1 MDDPQLLRY
10 ARHILLADFGIEG
23 QARLSTARVLIVGAG
38 GLGSPAACYLAA
50 SGVGHIVLADDD
62 RVELSNLQRQIL
74 HTTARVNQPKAESGR
89 VMLGEL
95 NPDITVTALVA
106 RLDDARLHEEAAR
119 ADVVLDCSDNFA
131 TRHAIN
137 RVCVALAKPLVAGA
151 AIRYAG
157 QVGVYDLR
165 CADSACYHCVFADAD
180 DVAEESCA
188 TTGVFAPL
196 VGIIGSVQAAEA
208 LKLLTGIGETL
219 NGRLLRLDART
230 MQWRES
236 RVTRDAACPVCA
248 GRSCASEPRAEN
260 QNPRPGRPA

>member
-10 ARHILLADFGIEG
+10 ARHILLDDFGVEG
-23 QARLSTARVLIVGAG
+23 QERLLAARVLIVGAG

-74 HTTARVNQPKAESGR
+74 HTTERVGQAKAESGR
-89 VMLGEL
+89 MMLAEL
-95 NPDITVTALVA
+95 NPEIRVTARVA
-106 RLDDARLHEEAAR
+106 RLEDARLSAEVAQ

-137 RVCVALAKPLVAGA
+137 RACVAEHTPLVAGA

-157 QVGVYDLR
+157 QVAVFDRRDTDDTG
-165 CADSACYHCVFADAD
+165 APCYHCVFAEDAAD
-180 DVAEESCA
+180 MAEESCA

-208 LKLLTGIGETL
+208 LKILTGIGQTL
-219 NGRLLRLDART
+219 SGRLLQLDART
-230 MQWRES
+230 MRWRES
-236 RVTRDAACPVCA
+236 RVTRDAACPVCSGCSA
-248 GRSCASEPRAEN
+248 HRH
-260 QNPRPGRPA
+260 

>member
-10 ARHILLADFGIEG
+10 ARHILLDDFGVEG
-23 QARLSTARVLIVGAG
+23 QERLLAARVLIVGAG

-74 HTTARVNQPKAESGR
+74 HTTERVNQPKAESGR
-89 VMLGEL
+89 TTLAAL
-95 NPDITVTALVA
+95 NPEVRVTALVA
-106 RLDDARLHEEAAR
+106 RLADAQLSEEVAQ

-137 RVCVALAKPLVAGA
+137 RACVAQRTPLVAGA

-157 QVGVYDLR
+157 QVAVFDR
-165 CADSACYHCVFADAD
+165 RDAHAPCYHCVFSEDAAD
-180 DVAEESCA
+180 VVTESCA

-196 VGIIGSVQAAEA
+196 VGIIGSVQAGEA
-208 LKLLTGIGETL
+208 LKILTGIGQTL
-219 NGRLLRLDART
+219 SGRLLQLDART
-230 MQWRES
+230 MRWRES
-236 RVTRDAACPVCA
+236 RVTRDAACPVC
-248 GRSCASEPRAEN
+248 GEH
-260 QNPRPGRPA
+260 